1 MISEQNKIDILTE
14 FFFKL
19 TQGLERIKYK
29 GNEVGMNIF
38 LLNYL
43 GRIKECT
50 MKDIITVFD
59 LQASTATRKI
69 DKLVE
74 TGLVD
79 RSTPENDR
87 RLITLK
93 LSQEGL
99 NLYNNLII
107 KRLSRFKYMQN
118 TFSESDLDIFFKI
131 ISHFNQLELEN
142 EVSHGF

>member
-118 TFSESDLDIFFKI
+118 TFSKSDLDIFFKI